1 MMRKNYW
8 NYKLKNMMV
17 IFLSAAV
24 SFSSAAG
31 MSLKSYAADEQQENE
46 EETNDS
52 SENGD
57 AGDNNDAEENN
68 EAGDN
73 NDAAENNNNN
83 ENNENAEENASNDE
97 ADDNESDTNGND
109 AGEENESDEAGNSDE
124 TDNST
129 SNNDDN
135 NLGDETENNEN
146 AQSEENNGT
155 PESASSAPVE
165 PTKPEIEGELDNDKI
180 RQYNQEAENY
190 NQQVDDYNKAVDEE
204 YEQAL
209 IDTEKKN
216 EEIEQNNQEQLAR
229 AAEVE
234 SENAQLQ
241 AQYEE
246 ELTQYNKDLVIEGKI
261 LALGYSSVE
270 QYNATMIKANNEAN
284 ASVPKNSD
292 ENAVFSMANSYV
304 IEEAEIKSGNA
315 VPVHIEHLFPEVN
328 LYYTEDFEID
338 ENDIITFYS
347 AAVQLESTEPGYAS
361 FYMNTDESHLMGFWS
376 QYSICEA
383 AANFSEYIINCGA
396 SHRVSFKDGTLYPS
410 DIPEIY
416 MTYNYL
422 WYPLKNNYK
431 TYNVPK
437 EPTLNL
443 IDFTPNIME
452 KLAAPSKR
460 SYLDHISLMD
470 LLAEPEIEVTPEPE
484 PEVIPEITPVI
495 PVVPTITPVVPE
507 VPAPAA
513 PADETPS
520 DGTPDAAD
528 DAAPAEDAVTTAPA
542 PAAITIEEAPA
553 PLAAVPEQGAVL
565 GASRDTNKA
574 AVLGARRASTEDTT
588 NAPIRVMF
596 ILLAGFTAITVIRK
610 SGKRTLLK

>member
-8 NYKLKNMMV
+8 NYKLKNLMV

-68 EAGDN
+68 EAGENNEENEN
-73 NDAAENNNNN
+73 NDSNENNDNVENNGSSETNENN
-83 ENNENAEENASNDE
+83 ENNENTEENNNKE
-97 ADDNESDTNGND
+97 NET
-109 AGEENESDEAGNSDE
+109 NESDESNDINNNEE
-124 TDNST
+124 T
-129 SNNDDN
+129 NNEEAASEE
-135 NLGDETENNEN
+135 ETET
-146 AQSEENNGT
+146 S
-155 PESASSAPVE
+155 ESAPSAPVE

-284 ASVPKNSD
+284 ASVGKNSD

-396 SHRVSFKDGTLYPS
+396 SHRVSFKDGALHPS

-484 PEVIPEITPVI
+484 VIPEITPVV
-495 PVVPTITPVVPE
+495 PVVPAITPVVPE

-513 PADETPS
+513 PVDETPS
-520 DGTPDAAD
+520 DVTPDATD
-528 DAAPAEDAVTTAPA
+528 DAAPAEDVEAPA
-542 PAAITIEEAPA
+542 PTAITIEEAPA

-565 GASRDTNKA
+565 GASRDTDEA

-588 NAPIRVMF
+588 NAPVRVMV